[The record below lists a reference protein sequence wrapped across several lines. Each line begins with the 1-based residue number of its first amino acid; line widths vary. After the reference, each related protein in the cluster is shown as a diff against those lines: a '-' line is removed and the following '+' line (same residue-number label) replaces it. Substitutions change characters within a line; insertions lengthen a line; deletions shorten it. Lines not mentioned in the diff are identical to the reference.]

1 MILSKYYKC
10 EICVVDIRTGRIDR
24 FGEDCAYNS
33 RVLIIYDGIHF
44 DPLYLDTNKCVKTK
58 FRTNGD
64 EDFVLALAY
73 KLANEAKNAK
83 QFVDVNNFV
92 GVKFLFIIILV

>member
-1 MILSKYYKC
+1 MILSKYYKT

-24 FGEDCAYNS
+24 FGEDCAYS
-33 RVLIIYDGIHF
+33 QRVLIIYDGIHF
-44 DPLYLDTNKCVKTK
+44 DPLYLDTNKTVKTK
-58 FRTNGD
+58 FRTNGE

-73 KLANEAKNAK
+73 KLANEAKHAK

-92 GVKFLFIIILV
+92 RVFILF